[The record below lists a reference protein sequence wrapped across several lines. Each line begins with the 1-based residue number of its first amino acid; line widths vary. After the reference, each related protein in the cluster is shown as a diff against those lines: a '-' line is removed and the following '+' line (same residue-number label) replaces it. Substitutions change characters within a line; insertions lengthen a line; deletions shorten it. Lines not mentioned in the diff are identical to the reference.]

1 MSLRRIALAIVVSI
15 SMLGASAPAARFSL
29 DAVLSAPFVDNM
41 AASSDGTTIAY
52 VAHERGLRN
61 VYVSRGGVTKRLTS
75 FDTDDGQE
83 IGALAFSRD
92 GGAIVYVRGGGYNR
106 EGAVANPRS
115 LPVPP
120 DRVIW
125 VADTRG
131 GAPLEAGVGTAPY
144 LSPDGSRLIYVAQ
157 RGRLMSE
164 DLAWDGTTLKSL
176 GKPVELLSI
185 RGGIRDERFSPDGS
199 KIAFSN
205 GRGDH
210 GFIVI
215 YDIAAKTYVYATPA
229 FTQDYAPA
237 WSPDGKRVAF
247 LRLPGDREESDPYVD
262 VREAPWEIW
271 VADAGTGN
279 AQRIFRAATGR
290 GQEFYNTDSNDQ
302 LFWLADGTIVFPS
315 ERSGWRQLWAVPAG
329 GGTARPLMHGNFEV
343 ENAVESV
350 DGSRVLYA
358 TNEGDIDRRHI
369 WSVGSTGSPQQ
380 LTSGTS
386 DQWSPVALAGGGF
399 GYVDA
404 GWKTIPTVMSRTGG
418 TTVSLGPTSGSYPSS
433 DVVRPQLVTFRAT
446 DGLLLHGQVFV
457 PNDGKA
463 KHCGVVFTHG
473 GSERQMLPGFHYME
487 AYANLYETNQ
497 YIANRGCVVLSIN
510 YRGGI
515 MYGHDFREAKKKG
528 ERGGS
533 EFLDL
538 MGGTRYLLARK
549 DVDPKR
555 VGLYGLSYGGYIT
568 ALGLARRSDIF
579 KVGFDMAGVHNWATI
594 MDGDYGQHVGTPA
607 ERKIAYDASPVAAIG
622 RWTSPVYLAQ
632 GDDDRNVPFSQ
643 GEDLALRLRAKGVE
657 VRTAVFPNE
666 THEMTLTYRDS
677 MRMFG
682 GGLGFLLS
690 HLGATP

>member
-1 MSLRRIALAIVVSI
+1 MSLRRVALAIIVSFT
-15 SMLGASAPAARFSL
+15 MLGASAPAQHFSL
-29 DAVLSAPFVDNM
+29 DAVLSAPFIDEV
-41 AASSDGTTIAY
+41 AASPDGTTIAY
-52 VAHERGLRN
+52 IAHERDLRN
-61 VYVSRGGVTKRLTS
+61 VYVSRAGMTKRLTS
-75 FDTDDGQE
+75 FDTDDGEE

-92 GGAIVYVRGGGYNR
+92 GGALTYVRGGGYNR
-106 EGAVANPRS
+106 EGMVANPRS
-115 LPVPP
+115 FPVPP
-120 DRVIW
+120 ERVVW
-125 VADTRG
+125 VADTHG
-131 GAPLEAGVGTAPY
+131 GKPMNAGVGNSPY
-144 LSPDGSRLIYVAQ
+144 LSPDGSRLVYASH
-157 RGRLMSE
+157 GRLMSE
-164 DLAWDGTTLKSL
+164 DLTWDGTSLTSL

-185 RGGIRDERFSPDGS
+185 RGGISDERFSPDGS

-215 YDIAAKTYVYATPA
+215 YDFDAKTYLYATPA

-271 VADAGTGN
+271 VADAASGN
-279 AQRIFRAATGR
+279 ARRVYRAPAGR
-290 GQEFYNTDSNDQ
+290 GQEFYNLDANDQ

-315 ERSGWRQLWAVPAG
+315 ERSGWRQLWAVSSNG
-329 GGTARPLMHGNFEV
+329 GAARPPMHGTFET

-350 DGSRVLYA
+350 DGSRVIYQ

-369 WSVGSTGSPQQ
+369 WSVGSNGVPQR
-380 LTSGTS
+380 LTSGPS
-386 DQWSPVALAGGGF
+386 DQWFPAALAGGGIA
-399 GYVDA
+399 YVDA
-404 GWKTIPTVMSRTGG
+404 GWKTVPTVMSRMAGG
-418 TTVSLGPTSGSYPSS
+418 ATVALGPSSGSFPSN
-433 DVVRPQLVTFRAT
+433 DVVRPQLVTFRST

-463 KHCGVVFTHG
+463 KHCGVIFTHG

-497 YIANRGCVVLSIN
+497 YIANRGCVVVSIN

-533 EFLDL
+533 EYLDL
-538 MGGTRYLLARK
+538 MGGTRYLLSRS

-555 VGLYGLSYGGYIT
+555 VGIYGLSYGGYIT
-568 ALGLARRSDIF
+568 ALGLARHSDIF
-579 KVGFDMAGVHNWATI
+579 KAGFDMAGVHNWATI
-594 MDGDYGQHVGTPA
+594 MDSDYGHQVGTPA
-607 ERKIAYDASPVAAIG
+607 ERKIAYDASPVAAIST
-622 RWTSPVYLAQ
+622 WTSPVFLAQ

-657 VRTAVFPNE
+657 VQTAVFPNE
-666 THEMTLTYRDS
+666 THEMTLAYRDS
-677 MRMFG
+677 LAMFG
-682 GGLGFLLS
+682 GGLQFLLM